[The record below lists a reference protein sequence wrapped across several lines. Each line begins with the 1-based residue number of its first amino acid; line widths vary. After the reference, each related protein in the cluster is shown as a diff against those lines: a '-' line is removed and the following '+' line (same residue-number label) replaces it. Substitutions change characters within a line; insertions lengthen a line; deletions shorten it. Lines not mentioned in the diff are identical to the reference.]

1 MLPSLPPLNSNVS
14 SVTRNSSN
22 DQAPQICFLQTS
34 RFDSLASLI
43 AAHLGA
49 QADVV
54 ELDAVEPIDYDV
66 LARNVL
72 SADSVQNW

>member
-1 MLPSLPPLNSNVS
+1 MLLSPLPSNSNAS

-22 DQAPQICFLQTS
+22 DPAPKLCFLQTS

-54 ELDAVEPIDYDV
+54 ELDGVEPVDYDA
-66 LARNVL
+66 LAQNIL
-72 SADSVQNW
+72 SANAVQNW